1 MKRRKRDLDEA
12 VPRPPAEL
20 IDELAIHIADGRNVL
35 FITGAGLSVSAGIPA
50 FRSGAGAVWEE
61 NVVQY
66 GTRKSL
72 RKDPVEW
79 HNAFWQSPVSC
90 ISKVCSRH
98 RRVSSPGERA
108 VGGFFSD
115 FELVRAGSRPSRRR
129 E

>member
-1 MKRRKRDLDEA
+1 MTPPPSIQTTAAACEAKKWFRPESTPHRNTDITRYVTQVRAMKRRKRDLDEA

-79 HNAFWQSPVSC
+79 HNAFW
-90 ISKVCSRH
+90 
-98 RRVSSPGERA
+98 
-108 VGGFFSD
+108 
-115 FELVRAGSRPSRRR
+115 
-129 E
+129 

>member
-79 HNAFWQSPVSC
+79 HNAFWLPT
-90 ISKVCSRH
+90 
-98 RRVSSPGERA
+98 
-108 VGGFFSD
+108 
-115 FELVRAGSRPSRRR
+115 FETKRMRDATVIWMPCMDNTKKKI
-129 E
+129 

>member
-79 HNAFWQSPVSC
+79 HNAFWQSSVSC

-98 RRVSSPGERA
+98 RRVSSPGDDA
-108 VGGFFSD
+108 FG
-115 FELVRAGSRPSRRR
+115 
-129 E
+129 